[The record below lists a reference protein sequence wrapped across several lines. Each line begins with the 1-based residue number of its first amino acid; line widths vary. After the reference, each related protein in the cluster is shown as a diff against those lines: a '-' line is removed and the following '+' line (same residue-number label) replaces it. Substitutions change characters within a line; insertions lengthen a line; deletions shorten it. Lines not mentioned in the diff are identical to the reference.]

1 LPEHISQ
8 RAGCS
13 SIPAPRSAISPP
25 QAVGLLRNLR
35 DNLGADGGL
44 LIGMD
49 LVKQSSVLD
58 AAYNDALA

>member
-1 LPEHISQ
+1 VFFYP
-8 RAGCS
+8 GS
-13 SIPAPRSAISPP
+13 SIGNFSPP